1 MNRVDE
7 MTDRELTVLAAQAVG
22 IKPNLNLGGALIDK
36 NGGLFDPLQDDGD
49 ALRTAV
55 QLGLLIEII
64 PCEQLV
70 IVWDSEPLNEERKVY
85 VRFGDLTGAESDD
98 AYSATRRAIVKA
110 AANVE
115 LLRGKR

>member
-1 MNRVDE
+1 MKSVDK

-36 NGGLFDPLQDDGD
+36 YGGLFNPLDDDGD

-55 QLGLLIEII
+55 QLGFLIEIVS
-64 PCEQLV
+64 CEQLIV
-70 IVWDSEPLNEERKVY
+70 VWDSEPLNEERKIY
-85 VRFGDLTGAESDD
+85 VRFGDLTGAESAD

-110 AANVE
+110 AAQT
-115 LLRGKR
+115 RHY